1 MVSSAFNL
9 ACATLGAGVLALPY
23 AVVHLGLIGSCL
35 LLLLIFL
42 CNIYSI
48 YLLIRVGNL
57 L

>member
-23 AVVHLGLIGSCL
+23 AVVHLGLVGSCL
-35 LLLLIFL
+35 PLLLVFFS
-42 CNIYSI
+42 NVYSV